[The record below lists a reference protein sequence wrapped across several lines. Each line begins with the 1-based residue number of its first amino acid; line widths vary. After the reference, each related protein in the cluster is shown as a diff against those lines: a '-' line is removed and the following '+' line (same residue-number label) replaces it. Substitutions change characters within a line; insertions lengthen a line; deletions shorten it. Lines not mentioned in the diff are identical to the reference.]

1 MKKTV
6 KDVKTGFHLFYQ
18 AFSPRD
24 TLLILQN
31 VDQSYYVIAH
41 VQKIYSAHPYR
52 PRKMDKKHV
61 KNLQWEFE
69 KNMNFID
76 SDSPNSDWSEKITSD
91 WIEMA
96 SSDEPDPFDYIN
108 TKLNLFQVIQL
119 YLINDIYENH
129 EGIYST
135 LYNIINDIKLSIN
148 LKELNQTLNGYVST
162 HKKSSDFS
170 ILILDCTSF

>member
-1 MKKTV
+1 
-6 KDVKTGFHLFYQ
+6 
-18 AFSPRD
+18 
-24 TLLILQN
+24 
-31 VDQSYYVIAH
+31 
-41 VQKIYSAHPYR
+41 
-52 PRKMDKKHV
+52 MDKKHV

-69 KNMNFID
+69 KTMNFSD
-76 SDSPNSDWSEKITSD
+76 SDFPNSDWSEKITSD
-91 WIEMA
+91 WLEMA

-162 HKKSSDFS
+162 AKNVTVLFGQGMQETPLGSLCHSLWPIDYRGTASQYDAWS
-170 ILILDCTSF
+170 RVEPH

>member
-1 MKKTV
+1 
-6 KDVKTGFHLFYQ
+6 
-18 AFSPRD
+18 
-24 TLLILQN
+24 
-31 VDQSYYVIAH
+31 
-41 VQKIYSAHPYR
+41 
-52 PRKMDKKHV
+52 MDKKHV

-69 KNMNFID
+69 KTMNFSD
-76 SDSPNSDWSEKITSD
+76 SDFPNSDWSEKITSD
-91 WIEMA
+91 WLEMA

-162 HKKSSDFS
+162 AKNVTVLFGQVGDAGNGIVAFPAST
-170 ILILDCTSF
+170 LQCYCNVRLGP

>member
-1 MKKTV
+1 
-6 KDVKTGFHLFYQ
+6 
-18 AFSPRD
+18 
-24 TLLILQN
+24 
-31 VDQSYYVIAH
+31 
-41 VQKIYSAHPYR
+41 
-52 PRKMDKKHV
+52 MDKKHV

-69 KNMNFID
+69 KNLNFID
-76 SDSPNSDWSEKITSD
+76 SDSPDSDWSREKITSD

-96 SSDEPDPFDYIN
+96 STDEPDPFDYIN

-162 HKKSSDFS
+162 TRDNP
-170 ILILDCTSF
+170 DRPN

>member
-1 MKKTV
+1 M
-6 KDVKTGFHLFYQ
+6 
-18 AFSPRD
+18 
-24 TLLILQN
+24 LIWQN
-31 VDQSYYVIAH
+31 VDQSYYIIAH
-41 VQKIYSAHPYR
+41 VQKIQLLPTHR

-76 SDSPNSDWSEKITSD
+76 SDSPDSDWSHEKITSD

-162 HKKSSDFS
+162 TRDNP
-170 ILILDCTSF
+170 DRPN